1 MEKEKSLAQTVRQMQ
16 NDQNADDLVYD
27 ENSGEFVQAP
37 RGMATEG
44 TVVTEMTDKGYAG
57 V

>member
-1 MEKEKSLAQTVRQMQ
+1 MAQTVRQMQ